1 MKNGV
6 KIEKIKYII
15 NTEKKITI
23 CIMQCLIDYDKT
35 LPKVDIYSHMWR
47 KKLPHIGS
55 NGTFT
60 VKAIARCNNLDTF
73 EEKTGKRIAESR
85 AKKKVFSIAAKFYL
99 KLGEFYLKYITI
111 TSNAAK
117 ACLHAEEVE
126 DSHIQALLK

>member
-1 MKNGV
+1 MKNG
-6 KIEKIKYII
+6 IKIKKIDYIV
-15 NTEKKITI
+15 NSEKKIVV
-23 CIMQCLIDYDKT
+23 CLMKCEIRWDNGSRYVYIAPYMVLK
-35 LPKVDIYSHMWR
+35 S
-47 KKLPHIGS
+47 LPHINRDGE
-55 NGTFT
+55 FT

-85 AKKKVFSIAAKFYL
+85 AKKKVFSTAAKFYL

-117 ACLHAEEVE
+117 ACLQAEEVE